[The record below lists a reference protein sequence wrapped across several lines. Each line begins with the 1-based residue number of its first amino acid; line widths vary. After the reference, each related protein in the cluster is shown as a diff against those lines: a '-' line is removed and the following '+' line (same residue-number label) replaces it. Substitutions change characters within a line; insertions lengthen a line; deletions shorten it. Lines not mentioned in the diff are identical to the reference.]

1 MDQMEPQVGSVVY
14 AGFWLRFVAVI
25 VDSFILNVASYL
37 IRTLTS
43 NGVYFLVSI
52 VGGWLYYSLM
62 ESSEYQATIGK
73 MALGIRV
80 TDESGNRISF
90 GRATGRYFA
99 KILSALIIGIG
110 FIMAGF
116 TKRKQGLHD
125 LLAETLVVK
134 KSPNPAI

>member
-1 MDQMEPQVGSVVY
+1 MDQPQPQAGSVVY
-14 AGFWLRFVAVI
+14 AGFWLRFVALI
-25 VDSFILNVASYL
+25 VDSFILNVAFFL

-43 NGVYFLVSI
+43 TGVYLLVGL
-52 VGGWLYYSLM
+52 VGNWLYYSLL

-80 TDESGNRISF
+80 TDEAGNRISF

-116 TKRKQGLHD
+116 TSRKQGLHD

-134 KSPNPAI
+134 KSPGPAV